1 MPIIKQC
8 AQCGKEIKV
17 SPSKNSAHNF
27 CCRECYN
34 QFHSKNTKECKCE
47 TCGKIFKS
55 NQKDNANRFC
65 CRKCYNKWHNIKNK
79 ERTCPTCGK
88 IFSAKSSEDK
98 YCSVACHLYILH
110 QTIKGENHPNWKGG
124 VSKENDRRDNNDY
137 KNWRQQVYQRDNYK
151 CIKCGGKEKINA
163 HHLYSWKYYPDL
175 RYEVSNGITLCEK
188 CHIELHQRCGYDSDQ
203 KMI

>member
-17 SPSKNSAHNF
+17 SPSKNSTNNF

-34 QFHSKNTKECKCE
+34 QFHSKNTKEYKCE

-65 CRKCYNKWHNIKNK
+65 CRKCYDEWHNIKDK
-79 ERTCPTCGK
+79 ERICPTCGK
-88 IFSAKSSEDK
+88 IFSAKTAGDK
-98 YCSVACHLYILH
+98 YCSQACHLYQLH
-110 QTIKGENHPNWKGG
+110 LTNKGENHPNWKGG
-124 VSKENDRRDNNDY
+124 ISKENDRRDSNDY

-151 CIKCGGKEKINA
+151 CIKCGSKEKINA
-163 HHLYSWKYYPDL
+163 HHLYSWKYYPNL